1 VRRSHAVGDIARL
14 SALRQIPRA
23 ALGYTK
29 EDDGHG
35 R

>member
-1 VRRSHAVGDIARL
+1 MRRSHAVVAVARL
-14 SALRQIPRA
+14 PPMRQIPRA
-23 ALGYTK
+23 ALGYAK